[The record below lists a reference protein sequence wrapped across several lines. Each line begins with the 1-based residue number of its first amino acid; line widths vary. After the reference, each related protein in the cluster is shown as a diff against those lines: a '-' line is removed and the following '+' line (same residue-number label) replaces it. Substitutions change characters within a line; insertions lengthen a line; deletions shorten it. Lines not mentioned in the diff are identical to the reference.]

1 MIEATIS
8 NNNCR
13 KYCRR
18 HCNSVNMMTMTTVI
32 FGLVNLTIQFPN
44 AHGHSVYNDHSFHR
58 YSNGNENDS
67 QVLTLHSVTSAA
79 LTDSNDYAMQ
89 FLMEYNNKQR
99 HLHSIDLEQTKIHNT
114 QSNLIHHTKLLET
127 EIFAPT
133 TPQRFVELCTGFLL
147 SDQIISDSE
156 ISNDEAALFFEY
168 LCNELPRPQCQNK
181 KIPFYSLDVEIQMSF
196 VNAICPRDA
205 ETNATLDKQCI
216 EKLRKVVDSK
226 NQFAYEITPDRDV
239 QADVERY
246 CSSIYSLSTAFH
258 NGTYQPSPTPSVAPS
273 SSPTYQP
280 SMAPTNTPSLVVSSP
295 PSLTPSPTISTS
307 PSISPSPTTTQTFP
321 TPSTQPPT
329 GVIQYQT
336 SFTYMMGFDNE
347 LVHNNVLNDQRP
359 DIMEAT
365 SQAIVTTLNSTFRL
379 VQKTRVL
386 LRGSGEE
393 AKEPIRRKW
402 QNYIRYLQSLG
413 FRDDENNG
421 VTFPVKI
428 DESCTDAFTESTN
441 CIIVVSEVTLESATK
456 ITKED
461 VNQAVYKSMRD
472 SMIDDSFRNEINFIE
487 VKEVKYLYDG
497 PYVPINPR
505 EPLGTIGVGGGSI
518 AGITIGSVLFL
529 LLLAFFVGRA
539 RARSEDESVN
549 SGSLDS
555 DSDLYQDD
563 EEGQQQQRSLGFDDL
578 DAEIVNPANADMNKE
593 DMVTPISR
601 NLPVIDEVEGGNE
614 ETLKETG
621 LQFDTT
627 SGQVLGSV
635 SASAAMSYVS
645 SGCNSAS
652 SGYSADNPESPTR
665 IIRKGDALVD
675 QLDAAV
681 QAGDWA
687 AVAAIAG
694 DLSQADDIST
704 MSSFHSRAG
713 DISYDPSERDN
724 LSEKD
729 TKRAKEIDRLIAE
742 GDWNA
747 VGATAADFEA
757 DASSTGSKEENGQQ
771 KSKTPPQEGTKR
783 RSILDFITGPWN
795 STAAEKAIAGK

>member
-1 MIEATIS
+1 M
-8 NNNCR
+8 
-13 KYCRR
+13 
-18 HCNSVNMMTMTTVI
+18 
-32 FGLVNLTIQFPN
+32 QFPN

-58 YSNGNENDS
+58 YSNGNGNYNDI
-67 QVLTLHSVTSAA
+67 QVLTSHSVSTAVR
-79 LTDSNDYAMQ
+79 TGSNDYAMQ
-89 FLMEYNNKQR
+89 FLMEYNDKQR
-99 HLHSIDLEQTKIHNT
+99 HLYGIDLEQTKIHNT
-114 QSNLIHHTKLLET
+114 QSNSIHHTKLLET

-156 ISNDEAALFFEY
+156 INNNEAALFFEY
-168 LCNELPRPQCQNK
+168 LCNELPSPQCQNK
-181 KIPFYSLDVEIQMSF
+181 KIPFYSLDVEIQMAF

-205 ETNATLDKQCI
+205 ETNATIDKQCI
-216 EKLRKVVDSK
+216 EKLRKVVESK

-246 CSSIYSLSTAFH
+246 CSSIYSLSTEFH

-273 SSPTYQP
+273 SSPTNQP
-280 SMAPTNTPSLVVSSP
+280 SMTPTNTPSLVVSSP
-295 PSLTPSPTISTS
+295 PSLTPRPTISTS
-307 PSISPSPTTTQTFP
+307 PSISPSPTTTQPFS
-321 TPSTQPPT
+321 TPSTQPPSS
-329 GVIQYQT
+329 VLQYQT

-386 LRGSGEE
+386 LRGAEE
-393 AKEPIRRKW
+393 SKQPIRRKW
-402 QNYIRYLQSLG
+402 QNQLQNYIRYLQTLG
-413 FRDDENNG
+413 FRDDENDG
-421 VTFPVKI
+421 VTHPVKI
-428 DESCTDAFTESTN
+428 DSSCTDAFTESSN
-441 CIIVVSEVTLESATK
+441 CIIIVSEVTLESTTK
-456 ITKED
+456 LTKQD
-461 VNQAVYKSMRD
+461 VNEAVYASMRE
-472 SMIDDSFRNEINFIE
+472 SMIDDTFRNEVNFIE

-497 PYVPINPR
+497 PYVPIVPR
-505 EPLGTIGVGGGSI
+505 EPAGAVGVGGGSI
-518 AGITIGSVLFL
+518 AGITIGSVMFL

-539 RARSEDESVN
+539 RARSEDDSVN

-563 EEGQQQQRSLGFDDL
+563 EEGQQQQRSLGIDDL
-578 DAEIVNPANADMNKE
+578 DAEIVNPANVDLKKE
-593 DMVTPISR
+593 DTVTPRSR
-601 NLPVIDEVEGGNE
+601 NLPVIEEVEGGSD

-645 SGCNSAS
+645 SSCNSAS

-665 IIRKGDALVD
+665 AIRKGDELVD

-681 QAGDWA
+681 QAGDWG
-687 AVAAIAG
+687 AVAAIAA

-729 TKRAKEIDRLIAE
+729 SKRAKEIDRLIAE

-747 VGATAADFEA
+747 VGATAAAFEA
-757 DASSTGSKEENGQQ
+757 DADSTGSKEKNEQ
-771 KSKTPPQEGTKR
+771 KRSNTPPQEGTKR
-783 RSILDFITGPWN
+783 RSILDFISGPWN
-795 STAAEKAIAGK
+795 SMAAEKAIAGK